1 MTTIQT
7 DAPMSET
14 STSSESWTR
23 IAGIA
28 GIVYAVVF
36 LVMGAGL
43 AASAPG
49 FTDGAEELR
58 TWFGDNQAQIAL
70 FTWLAPITSGV
81 LFLIFAAGL
90 RNRLAT
96 VDRSGG
102 VLPLVSYGAAVA
114 RFGFSIVGLAFW
126 GVMTLDPV
134 LEGASDG
141 VLVTLSALDSVVFF
155 VVAPWAEALFVAA
168 ASAVMLQT
176 RTMPVWLGAL
186 GLLAASLMVIGGLW
200 IFDGDPTSGIG
211 VLGLP
216 AGFVGLIWVVITSV
230 FMVRSPRH

>member
-7 DAPMSET
+7 DAPSSEA
-14 STSSESWTR
+14 SESWTR
-23 IAGIA
+23 ISGIA
-28 GIVYAVVF
+28 GIVYAGVF

-43 AASAPG
+43 AASAPA
-49 FTDGAEELR
+49 FTDGADELR
-58 TWFGDNQAQIAL
+58 TWFGENQAQIAL
-70 FTWLAPITSGV
+70 FTWLAPVTSGV

-114 RFGFSIVGLAFW
+114 GFGFSIVGLAFW

-155 VVAPWAEALFVAA
+155 VVAPWAQALFVAA
-168 ASAVMLQT
+168 ASAVILRT

-186 GLLAASLMVIGGLW
+186 GCLVAFLLVISGLW

-211 VLGLP
+211 SLGLP
-216 AGFVGLIWVVITSV
+216 AGLLGLIWIVITSV
-230 FMVRSPRH
+230 FMVRSPQH